1 MLNRAFSIYNLYHN
15 IVNIII
21 KLVFLSTKFDKLIF
35 YFLFFIFLHYIILF
49 LTIKVIKSY
58 FIIIYVYKERKSN
71 HLFYKIKVQKQL
83 FL

>member
-35 YFLFFIFLHYIILF
+35 YFLFFTLYNTFF
-49 LTIKVIKSY
+49 NNKG
-58 FIIIYVYKERKSN
+58 YKK
-71 HLFYKIKVQKQL
+71 LFYNYL
-83 FL
+83 CL

>member
-35 YFLFFIFLHYIILF
+35 YFLHYIILF

>member
-15 IVNIII
+15 IVNIIT
-21 KLVFLSTKFDKLIF
+21 KMVFLSTKFDKSIF
-35 YFLFFIFLHYIILF
+35 YFLFFTLYYTF

-71 HLFYKIKVQKQL
+71 HLFYKIKVKKLL